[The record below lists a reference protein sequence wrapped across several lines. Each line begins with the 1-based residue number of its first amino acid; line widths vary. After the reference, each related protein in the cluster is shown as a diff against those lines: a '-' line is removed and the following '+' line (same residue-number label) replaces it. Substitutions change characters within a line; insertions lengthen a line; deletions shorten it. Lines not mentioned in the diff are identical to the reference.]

1 MEGFAMNML
10 QSPLVS
16 VVIPCLNRAHYL
28 VPTIESVLQ
37 QDYPHIECIVVDGGS
52 TDGTVEILQQYGD
65 RIKWVS
71 EPDNGHADAIN
82 KGWWMSK
89 GEILAWLNADD
100 LYVVPDAISKAV
112 AYLQSNPLV
121 DVVYGDYAHIS
132 EDGKTVS
139 SIIKPRE
146 WDLVYA
152 VKYCHYIIPQAASF
166 MRRSILE
173 KVGWL
178 DPEFR
183 NNKDHELWLRI
194 GLVGTIEYEPF
205 HIAYVRQSRGLS
217 QQLDMGEAKVR
228 VNRKFFHQPSLPS
241 PFDSA
246 QFRRRALSNAY
257 LVGSLYIWDGSK
269 QLKSILQYLVHA
281 LVVDPLNC
289 PFVLSKAS
297 KRFLVCVVP
306 RQWRRVIKGVV
317 QCFGLCSTEPFVSY

>member
-1 MEGFAMNML
+1 MSML
-10 QSPLVS
+10 PSPLVS

-37 QDYPHIECIVVDGGS
+37 QDYTHIECIVVDGGS

-65 RIKWVS
+65 RIRWVS

-100 LYVVPDAISKAV
+100 LYVMPGAISKAV
-112 AYLQSNPLV
+112 VYLQNNPPV
-121 DVVYGDYAHIS
+121 DLVYGDIAGVS
-132 EDGKTVS
+132 EDGKIVS
-139 SIIKPRE
+139 GIIKPRE

-152 VKYCHYIIPQAASF
+152 VKYCHYTIPQAASF

-183 NNKDHELWLRI
+183 NGKDHELWLRI
-194 GLVGTIEYEPF
+194 GLVGTIKHEPF
-205 HIAYVRQSRGLS
+205 HLAYVSKTRGLS
-217 QQLDMGEAKVR
+217 QQVDMGEAKVR
-228 VNRKFFHQPSLPS
+228 LTEKFFRQPNLPP

-246 QFRRRALSNAY
+246 HFRRRALSNAY
-257 LVGSLYIWDGSK
+257 LVGSLYIWDGTK
-269 QLKSILQYLVHA
+269 RLKPSLQYLLRA
-281 LVVDPLNC
+281 LVVDPRNCFFFLSRDSKSFLNSVFSALPHGWRKTIKRVVRC
-289 PFVLSKAS
+289 SNYQVL
-297 KRFLVCVVP
+297 
-306 RQWRRVIKGVV
+306 
-317 QCFGLCSTEPFVSY
+317 